1 MSSVRTG
8 SGSNT
13 SSGATLELG
22 RQLAA
27 RFDDHDIVRRWMA
40 HHLVELV
47 KLAEDGSAIT
57 VDQRREIVDL
67 ILKVWA
73 HRRYYSG
80 DDLLNEYPAVFVA
93 LERLGDDAPW
103 KFLRLFD
110 GQEGPGAGGASL
122 APLRTA
128 IELAEVARD
137 TVIGLL
143 WLAAKDAGHSN
154 EGLLAIADEISLTV
168 ESEVTRRLK
177 RLRRMTSMRRRL
189 SSEDLEDND
198 VKVEPPD
205 LSLVDEEL
213 VDDEVINTDLADRLR
228 RTADELNR
236 IADEIVSNS
245 GRCQ

>member
-1 MSSVRTG
+1 MSSVRTDIG
-8 SGSNT
+8 SST

-27 RFDDHDIVRRWMA
+27 RFDNHDIVGRWMA

-47 KLAEDGSAIT
+47 TLAEHGSAIT
-57 VDQRREIVDL
+57 VDQRQEIVDL

-80 DDLLNEYPAVFVA
+80 DDLLNEYSAILVV

-110 GQEGPGAGGASL
+110 GHEGPDPGGASPASLRAAIGL
-122 APLRTA
+122 AD
-128 IELAEVARD
+128 VARD

-143 WLAAKDAGHSN
+143 WLATKDAEHNN
-154 EGLLAIADEISLTV
+154 EGLLAVADEISLTM
-168 ESEVTRRLK
+168 ESAVTRRLK

-189 SSEDLEDND
+189 PTEDVEHSD
-198 VKVEPPD
+198 VEVEPPD
-205 LSLVDEEL
+205 LSLVD
-213 VDDEVINTDLADRLR
+213 DEMINNDLADRLR

-236 IADEIVSNS
+236 IADEIVSDS
-245 GRCQ
+245 GRLQ